1 MGEKNKVKDRMT
13 EKTNSPDRPRPTLF
27 LIDGNNYVF
36 RAFYAIPGLTNSR
49 GFPTNAIYGFT
60 TMLIRL
66 LKEWQPD
73 YLAVAFDVQG
83 PTFRHEAY
91 DRYKATRREIPAD
104 LIPQLPRIREVVR
117 GFAIPILEKQGVE
130 ADDIIGTLAAR
141 YAGADLQ
148 VYIVS
153 GDKDMMQLVGDSV
166 LLVDTMKDKIYDAAA
181 VREKFGVPPA
191 QVVEIMGL
199 TGDTSDNIPGAPGI
213 GPKGA
218 LRLIEEFGTIENL
231 LANIDR
237 VKNARAKEA
246 LRQHTDQVR
255 LSRELATIRTD
266 EDIPFDLAAARRRD
280 PDRKALMALF
290 KECEFSSL
298 LQELKLREEE
308 LTGRYTTITTVGEL
322 RGWCEEILAAG
333 ACSLEVVLNYPEPM
347 RAAIAG
353 IALGIRPGHAAYI
366 PLLSPDAPEPVT
378 GPGHLPTAPTEAA
391 AVRTISP
398 NPPTPE
404 DRASQIPAPPSS
416 REAPAAPGDLP
427 PQPPPAVPASP
438 ETPQPEGGVPDEEP
452 GRQRLPR
459 EQLWEILTPLLNDQN
474 ILKHGHD
481 LKPMQI
487 ALAEAGV
494 TAAGLGDDTL
504 IGSYVLNPT
513 RRSFELSD
521 IVPEHLHRHIPA
533 AREIMGSGARQLP
546 PELVPV
552 DRMTA
557 YACARADAVL
567 ALRELL
573 ARELEREK
581 LIPLF
586 RELEA
591 PLIPIL
597 ARMERTG
604 VLVDAEFLRVM
615 SREMQELLEISAEK
629 IYRLAGERFNIQSP
643 KQLQHILF
651 EKLRLAK
658 GKKTKEGYSTDVD
671 VLTGLARH
679 HELPA
684 EILAYRSFAKLKST
698 YIDALP
704 SLVHP
709 RTGRLHTSFNQAVT
723 ATGRLSSSNP
733 NLQNIPIRTVEG
745 KRIRQAFIAPPGRWL
760 ISADYSQIELRV
772 LAHLS
777 EDPTL
782 VAAFRAGEDVHS
794 RTASTI
800 FGVFPEFV
808 NEEMR
813 RQAKVINF
821 GILYGMSAFG
831 LAKELELNQK
841 LAQAYIDE
849 YFRRYAGVKSYLDGV
864 LEQARR
870 DGYVCTLMNR
880 RRYLPDLNAANAN
893 IRQFAERMAV
903 NTPIQG
909 TAADLI
915 KMAMIRIDGRL
926 AAQGLTAAMIIQV
939 HDELVLEA
947 PEAEVAAVTALLRE
961 EMEQVMSLRVPLKV
975 AVHMGRN
982 WDDAHQ

>member
-1 MGEKNKVKDRMT
+1 M
-13 EKTNSPDRPRPTLF
+13 
-27 LIDGNNYVF
+27 
-36 RAFYAIPGLTNSR
+36 
-49 GFPTNAIYGFT
+49 
-60 TMLIRL
+60 
-66 LKEWQPD
+66 
-73 YLAVAFDVQG
+73 
-83 PTFRHEAY
+83 
-91 DRYKATRREIPAD
+91 
-104 LIPQLPRIREVVR
+104 
-117 GFAIPILEKQGVE
+117 
-130 ADDIIGTLAAR
+130 
-141 YAGADLQ
+141 
-148 VYIVS
+148 
-153 GDKDMMQLVGDSV
+153 
-166 LLVDTMKDKIYDAAA
+166 
-181 VREKFGVPPA
+181 
-191 QVVEIMGL
+191 
-199 TGDTSDNIPGAPGI
+199 
-213 GPKGA
+213 
-218 LRLIEEFGTIENL
+218 
-231 LANIDR
+231 
-237 VKNARAKEA
+237 
-246 LRQHTDQVR
+246 
-255 LSRELATIRTD
+255 
-266 EDIPFDLAAARRRD
+266 
-280 PDRKALMALF
+280 
-290 KECEFSSL
+290 
-298 LQELKLREEE
+298 
-308 LTGRYTTITTVGEL
+308 
-322 RGWCEEILAAG
+322 
-333 ACSLEVVLNYPEPM
+333 
-347 RAAIAG
+347 
-353 IALGIRPGHAAYI
+353 
-366 PLLSPDAPEPVT
+366 
-378 GPGHLPTAPTEAA
+378 
-391 AVRTISP
+391 
-398 NPPTPE
+398 
-404 DRASQIPAPPSS
+404 
-416 REAPAAPGDLP
+416 
-427 PQPPPAVPASP
+427 
-438 ETPQPEGGVPDEEP
+438 PDEEP

-777 EDPTL
+777 
-782 VAAFRAGEDVHS
+782 
-794 RTASTI
+794 
-800 FGVFPEFV
+800 
-808 NEEMR
+808 
-813 RQAKVINF
+813 
-821 GILYGMSAFG
+821 
-831 LAKELELNQK
+831 
-841 LAQAYIDE
+841 
-849 YFRRYAGVKSYLDGV
+849 
-864 LEQARR
+864 
-870 DGYVCTLMNR
+870 
-880 RRYLPDLNAANAN
+880 
-893 IRQFAERMAV
+893 
-903 NTPIQG
+903 
-909 TAADLI
+909 
-915 KMAMIRIDGRL
+915 
-926 AAQGLTAAMIIQV
+926 
-939 HDELVLEA
+939 
-947 PEAEVAAVTALLRE
+947 
-961 EMEQVMSLRVPLKV
+961 
-975 AVHMGRN
+975 
-982 WDDAHQ
+982 

>member
-1 MGEKNKVKDRMT
+1 MT
-13 EKTNSPDRPRPTLF
+13 TDHRQATLF

-73 YLAVAFDVQG
+73 YLAVVFDMKG

-91 DRYKATRREIPAD
+91 EQYKATRREIPAD
-104 LIPQLPRIREVVR
+104 LIPQLPRIREAVR
-117 GFAIPILEKQGVE
+117 GFAVPILEKQGLE
-130 ADDIIGTLAAR
+130 ADDIIGTLATR
-141 YAGADLQ
+141 YAGPDLQ

-153 GDKDMMQLVGDSV
+153 GDKDMMQLVGDHV
-166 LLVDTMKDKIYDAAA
+166 LLLDTMKDKVYDAAA
-181 VREKFGVPPA
+181 VQEKFGVPPGR
-191 QVVEIMGL
+191 VVEIMGL
-199 TGDTSDNIPGAPGI
+199 TGDATDNIPGAPGI

-218 LRLIEEFGTIENL
+218 LRLIEEFGAIENL

-237 VKNARAKEA
+237 VKNARAKDA
-246 LRQHTDQVR
+246 LRRYADQVR
-255 LSRELATIRTD
+255 LSRELATIRKD
-266 EDIPFDLAAARRRD
+266 EDIAFNLDDARRRD
-280 PDRKALMALF
+280 PDREALMALF

-308 LTGRYTTITTVGEL
+308 MTGRYTAAGSAGEL
-322 RGWCEEILAAG
+322 RALCGEIRAGG
-333 ACSLEVVLNYPEPM
+333 ACSLDLILTAPEAM
-347 RAAIAG
+347 RAEIAG
-353 IALGIRPGHAAYI
+353 VALGIRPGRAVYI
-366 PLLSPDAPEPVT
+366 PLLSPD
-378 GPGHLPTAPTEAA
+378 
-391 AVRTISP
+391 
-398 NPPTPE
+398 
-404 DRASQIPAPPSS
+404 D
-416 REAPAAPGDLP
+416 PAA
-427 PQPPPAVPASP
+427 
-438 ETPQPEGGVPDEEP
+438 GGGPRLT
-452 GRQRLPR
+452 RQ
-459 EQLWEILTPLLNDQN
+459 QSWEILSPLLDDPA
-474 ILKHGHD
+474 IAKHGHD

-487 ALAEAGV
+487 ALAGAGV
-494 TAAGLGDDTL
+494 TLAGRGDDTL
-504 IGSYVLNPT
+504 IGAYVLNPT
-513 RRSFELSD
+513 RRGFELAELMA
-521 IVPEHLHRHIPA
+521 EHLHRHIPGA
-533 AREIMGSGARQLP
+533 KETMGSGIRQLP
-546 PELVPV
+546 PELVSV
-552 DRMTA
+552 EKMTA

-567 ALRELL
+567 SLREFIAAALD
-573 ARELEREK
+573 REK
-581 LIPLF
+581 LTPLY
-586 RELEA
+586 REIET

-604 VLVDAEFLRVM
+604 VLLDVALLRVM
-615 SREMQELLEISAEK
+615 SREMQQLIEISAEK

-651 EKLRLAK
+651 DKLRLAK
-658 GKKTKEGYSTDVD
+658 GKKTKDGYSTDVD

-709 RTGRLHTSFNQAVT
+709 RTGRVHTSFNQAVT

-745 KRIRQAFIAPPGRWL
+745 KRIRQAFIAPPGRRL

-777 EDPTL
+777 ADPTL
-782 VAAFRAGEDVHS
+782 IAAFRSGEDIHS
-794 RTASTI
+794 RTAATI

-808 NEEMR
+808 NEDMR

-831 LAKELELNQK
+831 LAKELDLNQK

-849 YFRRYAGVKSYLDGV
+849 YFRKYAGVKSYLDGV

-880 RRYLPDLNAANAN
+880 RRYLPDINAANAN
-893 IRQFAERMAV
+893 VRQFAERMAV

-909 TAADLI
+909 TAADLL
-915 KMAMIRIDGRL
+915 KLAMIRIDKRLTAQRL
-926 AAQGLTAAMIIQV
+926 AAAMILQV
-939 HDELVLEA
+939 HDELVLET
-947 PEAEVAAVTALLRE
+947 PEGEVEAVCSLLRE
-961 EMEQVMSLRVPLKV
+961 EMEQALALAVPLKV
-975 AVHMGRN
+975 AVHVGCN
-982 WDDAHQ
+982 WDDAHP

>member
-1 MGEKNKVKDRMT
+1 MT
-13 EKTNSPDRPRPTLF
+13 EKTTPPDRPRPTLF

-66 LKEWQPD
+66 RKEWRPD
-73 YLAVAFDVQG
+73 YLAVAFDMKG

-91 DRYKATRREIPAD
+91 EQYKATRREIPAD
-104 LIPQLPRIREVVR
+104 LIPQLPCIREVLR

-130 ADDIIGTLAAR
+130 ADDIIGTLTAR
-141 YAGADLQ
+141 YAGPDLQ

-153 GDKDMMQLVGDSV
+153 GDKDMMQLVGDHA
-166 LLVDTMKDKIYDAAA
+166 LLIDTMKDKIYDAAA
-181 VREKFGVPPA
+181 VREKFGVPPS
-191 QVVEIMGL
+191 QVIEIMGL
-199 TGDTSDNIPGAPGI
+199 TGDTSDNVPGAPGI

-237 VKNARAKEA
+237 VKNTRAKEA
-246 LRQHTDQVR
+246 LRQHADQVR
-255 LSRELATIRTD
+255 LSRELVTIRKD
-266 EDIPFDLAAARRRD
+266 EEIAFTLDDARRRD
-280 PDRKALMALF
+280 PDGEVLMALF
-290 KECEFSSL
+290 KEYEFSSL
-298 LQELKLREEE
+298 LQDLKLREEE
-308 LTGRYTTITTVGEL
+308 LSGQYTAI
-322 RGWCEEILAAG
+322 RSAEEIQKLSGEIRAGG
-333 ACSLEVVLNYPEPM
+333 ACSLEVILTTPEAM
-347 RAAIAG
+347 RAEIAG
-353 IALGIRPGHAAYI
+353 VALGIRPGRAVYI
-366 PLLSPDAPEPVT
+366 PLLSPEAPE
-378 GPGHLPTAPTEAA
+378 
-391 AVRTISP
+391 
-398 NPPTPE
+398 
-404 DRASQIPAPPSS
+404 
-416 REAPAAPGDLP
+416 
-427 PQPPPAVPASP
+427 
-438 ETPQPEGGVPDEEP
+438 PEGGVPDEEP
-452 GRQRLPR
+452 GRRRLPR

-777 EDPTL
+777 EDTTL
-782 VAAFRAGEDVHS
+782 IAAFRDGEDIHS

-831 LAKELELNQK
+831 LAKELDLNQK

-849 YFRRYAGVKSYLDGV
+849 YFRRYAGVKSYLDGL

-880 RRYLPDLNAANAN
+880 RRYLPDLNAVNAN
-893 IRQFAERMAV
+893 VRQFAERMAV

-926 AAQGLTAAMIIQV
+926 TAQGLAAAMIIQV
-939 HDELVLEA
+939 HDELVVEA
-947 PEAEVAAVTALLRE
+947 PEAEVAVVTALLHE

-975 AVHMGRN
+975 AVHVGRN
-982 WDDAHQ
+982 WDEAHQ

>member
-1 MGEKNKVKDRMT
+1 MT
-13 EKTNSPDRPRPTLF
+13 EKTTPPDRPRPTLF

-66 LKEWQPD
+66 RKEWRPD
-73 YLAVAFDVQG
+73 YLAVAFDMKG

-91 DRYKATRREIPAD
+91 EQYKATRREIPAD
-104 LIPQLPRIREVVR
+104 LIPQLPCIREVLR

-130 ADDIIGTLAAR
+130 ADDIIGTLTAR
-141 YAGADLQ
+141 YAGPDLQ

-153 GDKDMMQLVGDSV
+153 GDKDMMQLVGDHA
-166 LLVDTMKDKIYDAAA
+166 LLIDTMKDKIYDAAA
-181 VREKFGVPPA
+181 VREKFGVPPS
-191 QVVEIMGL
+191 QVIEIMGL
-199 TGDTSDNIPGAPGI
+199 TGDTSDNVPGAPGI

-237 VKNARAKEA
+237 VKNTRAKEA
-246 LRQHTDQVR
+246 LRQHADQVR
-255 LSRELATIRTD
+255 LSRELVTIRKD
-266 EDIPFDLAAARRRD
+266 EEIAFTLDDARRRD
-280 PDRKALMALF
+280 PDGEVLMALF
-290 KECEFSSL
+290 KEYEFSSL
-298 LQELKLREEE
+298 LQDLKLREEE
-308 LTGRYTTITTVGEL
+308 LSGQYTAI
-322 RGWCEEILAAG
+322 RSAEEIQKLSGEIRAGG
-333 ACSLEVVLNYPEPM
+333 ACSLEVILTTPEAM
-347 RAAIAG
+347 RAEIAG
-353 IALGIRPGHAAYI
+353 VALGIRPGRAVYI
-366 PLLSPDAPEPVT
+366 PLLSPEAPE
-378 GPGHLPTAPTEAA
+378 
-391 AVRTISP
+391 
-398 NPPTPE
+398 
-404 DRASQIPAPPSS
+404 
-416 REAPAAPGDLP
+416 
-427 PQPPPAVPASP
+427 
-438 ETPQPEGGVPDEEP
+438 PEGGVPDEEP
-452 GRQRLPR
+452 GRRRLPR

-975 AVHMGRN
+975 AVHVGRN

>member
-1 MGEKNKVKDRMT
+1 MT
-13 EKTNSPDRPRPTLF
+13 EKTTPPDRPRPTLF

-66 LKEWQPD
+66 RKEWRPD
-73 YLAVAFDVQG
+73 YLAVAFDMKG

-91 DRYKATRREIPAD
+91 EQYKATRREIPAD
-104 LIPQLPRIREVVR
+104 LIPQLPCIREVLR

-130 ADDIIGTLAAR
+130 ADDIIGTLTAR
-141 YAGADLQ
+141 YAGPDLQ

-153 GDKDMMQLVGDSV
+153 GDKDMMQLVGDHA
-166 LLVDTMKDKIYDAAA
+166 LLIDTMKDKIYDAAA
-181 VREKFGVPPA
+181 VREKFGVPPS
-191 QVVEIMGL
+191 QVIEIMGL
-199 TGDTSDNIPGAPGI
+199 TGDTSDNVPGAPGI

-237 VKNARAKEA
+237 VKNTRAKEA
-246 LRQHTDQVR
+246 LRQHADQVR
-255 LSRELATIRTD
+255 LSRELVTIRKD
-266 EDIPFDLAAARRRD
+266 EEIAFTLDDARRRD
-280 PDRKALMALF
+280 PDGEVLMALF
-290 KECEFSSL
+290 KEYEFSSL
-298 LQELKLREEE
+298 LQDLKLREEE
-308 LTGRYTTITTVGEL
+308 LSGQYTAI
-322 RGWCEEILAAG
+322 RSAEEIQKLSGEIRAGG
-333 ACSLEVVLNYPEPM
+333 ACSLEVILTTPEAM
-347 RAAIAG
+347 RAEIAG
-353 IALGIRPGHAAYI
+353 VALGIRPGRAVYI
-366 PLLSPDAPEPVT
+366 PLLSPEAPE
-378 GPGHLPTAPTEAA
+378 
-391 AVRTISP
+391 
-398 NPPTPE
+398 
-404 DRASQIPAPPSS
+404 
-416 REAPAAPGDLP
+416 
-427 PQPPPAVPASP
+427 
-438 ETPQPEGGVPDEEP
+438 PEGGVPDEEP
-452 GRQRLPR
+452 GRRRLPR

-513 RRSFELSD
+513 RRSFELAD

-533 AREIMGSGARQLP
+533 AREIMGSGVRQLP

-567 ALRELL
+567 TLREFL
-573 ARELEREK
+573 ARELDREK
-581 LIPLF
+581 LAPLF

-745 KRIRQAFIAPPGRWL
+745 KRIRQAFIAPPGRRL

-777 EDPTL
+777 EDTTL
-782 VAAFRAGEDVHS
+782 IAAFRDGEDIHS

-831 LAKELELNQK
+831 LAKELDLNQK

-849 YFRRYAGVKSYLDGV
+849 YFRRYAGVKSYLDGL

-880 RRYLPDLNAANAN
+880 RRYLPDLNAVNAN
-893 IRQFAERMAV
+893 VRQFAERMAV

-926 AAQGLTAAMIIQV
+926 TAQGLAAAMIIQV
-939 HDELVLEA
+939 HDELVVEA
-947 PEAEVAAVTALLRE
+947 PEAEVAVVTALLHE

-975 AVHMGRN
+975 AVHVGRN
-982 WDDAHQ
+982 WDEAHQ

>member
-1 MGEKNKVKDRMT
+1 MT
-13 EKTNSPDRPRPTLF
+13 EKTTPPDRPRPTLF

-66 LKEWQPD
+66 RKEWRPD
-73 YLAVAFDVQG
+73 YLAVAFDMKG

-91 DRYKATRREIPAD
+91 EQYKATRREIPAD
-104 LIPQLPRIREVVR
+104 LIPQLPCIREVLR

-130 ADDIIGTLAAR
+130 ADDIIGTLTAR
-141 YAGADLQ
+141 YAGPDLQ

-153 GDKDMMQLVGDSV
+153 GDKDMMQLVGDHA
-166 LLVDTMKDKIYDAAA
+166 LLIDTMKDKIYDAAA
-181 VREKFGVPPA
+181 VREKFGVPPS
-191 QVVEIMGL
+191 QVIEIMGL
-199 TGDTSDNIPGAPGI
+199 TGDTSDNVPGAPGI

-237 VKNARAKEA
+237 VKNTRAKEA
-246 LRQHTDQVR
+246 LRQHADQVR
-255 LSRELATIRTD
+255 LSRELVTIRKD
-266 EDIPFDLAAARRRD
+266 EEIAFTLDDARRRD
-280 PDRKALMALF
+280 PDGEVLMALF
-290 KECEFSSL
+290 KEYEFSSL
-298 LQELKLREEE
+298 LQDLKLREEE
-308 LTGRYTTITTVGEL
+308 LSGQYTAI
-322 RGWCEEILAAG
+322 RSAEEIQKLSGEIRAGG
-333 ACSLEVVLNYPEPM
+333 ACSLEVILTTPEAM
-347 RAAIAG
+347 RAEIAG
-353 IALGIRPGHAAYI
+353 VALGIRPGRAVYI
-366 PLLSPDAPEPVT
+366 PLLSPEAPE
-378 GPGHLPTAPTEAA
+378 
-391 AVRTISP
+391 
-398 NPPTPE
+398 
-404 DRASQIPAPPSS
+404 
-416 REAPAAPGDLP
+416 
-427 PQPPPAVPASP
+427 
-438 ETPQPEGGVPDEEP
+438 PEGGVPDEEP
-452 GRQRLPR
+452 GRRRLPR

-513 RRSFELSD
+513 RRSFELAD

-533 AREIMGSGARQLP
+533 AREIMGSGVRQLP

-567 ALRELL
+567 TLREFL
-573 ARELEREK
+573 ARELDREK
-581 LIPLF
+581 LAPLF

-684 EILAYRSFAKLKST
+684 EILVYRSFAKLKST